1 MARGACMLGPARPIV
16 AWRTGRAIGPRA
28 GLSVEEKD
36 MESNPELVFSLR
48 RVTERAACA
57 AFNWIG
63 RGDAEDGGRAALDAM
78 RHALA
83 EIDIDAL
90 VVIGE
95 ATKGEAPQPQRGER
109 LGRPGAAFKADIAV
123 DPVEGTSY
131 LVRGLTNALAVLALA
146 PRGAMMNP
154 GPAFYMEK
162 FVASAPARGKIDP
175 SWPTNKKLITLAEA
189 LNKDISDLTVF
200 VLEKPRHR
208 ELVNSILAAG
218 ARVALYPAGDVAG
231 ALMAAI
237 PGSGI
242 DALMGTG
249 GTPEGVM
256 SACAIRGIGGEFL
269 GRLDPQL
276 QTEAKGRERRRH
288 RHVEM
293 VRSRRD
299 HQVGQRLL
307 LCDRHHHRPPSRRR
321 RSRQDPLQGSDF
333 MITGATGERQIMTSY
348 IPNERLVSVA
358 ARDVA

>member
-1 MARGACMLGPARPIV
+1 METPGPV
-16 AWRTGRAIGPRA
+16 
-28 GLSVEEKD
+28 
-36 MESNPELVFSLR
+36 NPELVFSLR
-48 RVTERAACA
+48 RVTEGAASA

-63 RGDAEDGGRAALDAM
+63 RGDSQDAGRAALDAM
-78 RHALA
+78 RSALA
-83 EIDIDAL
+83 EVDIDA
-90 VVIGE
+90 VVAIGE
-95 ATKGEAPQPQRGER
+95 ATRGEAPQPQRGER
-109 LGRPGAAFKADIAV
+109 LGRPGSAFKADIAV

-131 LVRGLTNALAVLALA
+131 LVRGQTNALAVLAVA

-175 SWPTNKKLITLAEA
+175 RWPTEKKLATLADA
-189 LNKDISDLTVF
+189 LGKDVSELTVF

-208 ELVNSILAAG
+208 ELVDRILATG

-256 SACAIRGIGGEFL
+256 SACAIRAIGGEFL
-269 GRLDPQL
+269 ARLDPQL
-276 QTEAKGRERRRH
+276 QTEARAVKEAGIDTSKWYERDEIITSGN
-288 RHVEM
+288 VFFCAT
-293 VRSRRD
+293 
-299 HQVGQRLL
+299 GITTGLL
-307 LCDRHHHRPPSRRR
+307 LEGVERTKSHYKV
-321 RSRQDPLQGSDF
+321 QTM
-333 MITGATGERQIMTSY
+333 MITGATGERQILTSY
-348 IPNERLVSVA
+348 RPIERLASMA

>member
-1 MARGACMLGPARPIV
+1 
-16 AWRTGRAIGPRA
+16 
-28 GLSVEEKD
+28 
-36 MESNPELVFSLR
+36 METQSPVNPDLIYALR
-48 RVTERAACA
+48 RVSERAACA

-63 RGDAEDGGRAALDAM
+63 RGDADDGGRAALDAM
-78 RHALA
+78 RSALA
-83 EIDIDAL
+83 EIDLDAV

-95 ATKGEAPQPQRGER
+95 ATAGEAPQPQRGEH

-131 LVRGLTNALAVLALA
+131 LVRGLTNALAVLAVA

-175 SWPTNKKLITLAEA
+175 AWPTGKKLEELAKV
-189 LNKDISDLTVF
+189 LGKDIYDLNVF

-208 ELVNSILAAG
+208 DLVNEILAAG
-218 ARVALYPAGDVAG
+218 ARVAMYPAGDVAG

-237 PGSGI
+237 PGSSI

-249 GTPEGVM
+249 GTPEGIM
-256 SACAIRGIGGEFL
+256 SACAVRAIGGEFL
-269 GRLDPQL
+269 ARVDPQL
-276 QTEAKGRERRRH
+276 QTESQAVHDAGIDTTRWFQRDELITSDDVFFCATGITTGLMLEGVERGKSH
-288 RHVEM
+288 YKVQTM
-293 VRSRRD
+293 
-299 HQVGQRLL
+299 
-307 LCDRHHHRPPSRRR
+307 
-321 RSRQDPLQGSDF
+321 

-348 IPNERLVSVA
+348 LPNDRLASVA

>member
-1 MARGACMLGPARPIV
+1 
-16 AWRTGRAIGPRA
+16 
-28 GLSVEEKD
+28 

-109 LGRPGAAFKADIAV
+109 LGRPGASFKADIAV

-131 LVRGLTNALAVLALA
+131 LVRGLTNAVAVLALA

-269 GRLDPQL
+269 ARLDPQL
-276 QTEAKGRERRRH
+276 QTEAKAVKDAGIDT
-288 RHVEM
+288 
-293 VRSRRD
+293 SKWYDRD
-299 HQVGQRLL
+299 EIIKSDDVFFCATGITTGLL
-307 LCDRHHHRPPSRRR
+307 LEGVDRGKTHYKV
-321 RSRQDPLQGSDF
+321 QTL

>member
-1 MARGACMLGPARPIV
+1 METLGPV
-16 AWRTGRAIGPRA
+16 
-28 GLSVEEKD
+28 
-36 MESNPELVFSLR
+36 NPQLVFSLR
-48 RVTERAACA
+48 RVTEGAATA

-63 RGDAEDGGRAALDAM
+63 RGDSQDAGRAALEAM
-78 RHALA
+78 RKALA
-83 EIDIDAL
+83 EVDIDA
-90 VVIGE
+90 VVAIGE
-95 ATKGEAPQPQRGER
+95 ATRGEAPQPQRGER
-109 LGRPGAAFKADIAV
+109 LGRPGSSFKADIAV

-131 LVRGLTNALAVLALA
+131 LVRGQTNALAVLAVA
-146 PRGAMMNP
+146 ARGAMMNP

-175 SWPTNKKLITLAEA
+175 CWAPEKKLTTLAE
-189 LNKDISDLTVF
+189 LLHKDISEMTVF

-208 ELVNSILAAG
+208 DLVDSILATG

-256 SACAIRGIGGEFL
+256 SACAIRALGGEFL

-276 QTEAKGRERRRH
+276 QTEARAVKEAGIDTAKWYDRDEIIASDNVFFCATGITTGLMLEGVERTKSH
-288 RHVEM
+288 YKVQTM
-293 VRSRRD
+293 
-299 HQVGQRLL
+299 
-307 LCDRHHHRPPSRRR
+307 
-321 RSRQDPLQGSDF
+321 
-333 MITGATGERQIMTSY
+333 MITGSTGERQILTSY
-348 IPNERLVSVA
+348 MPNERLASTA